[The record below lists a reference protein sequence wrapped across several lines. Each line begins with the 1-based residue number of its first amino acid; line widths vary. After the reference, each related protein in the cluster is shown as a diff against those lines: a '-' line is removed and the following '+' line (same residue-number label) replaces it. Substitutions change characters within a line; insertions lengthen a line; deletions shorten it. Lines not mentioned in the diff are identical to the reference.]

1 MKLTLNIQV
10 EIDAQLDID
19 KESISHYAFTKFN
32 VDVIEGN
39 IIMNQ
44 IPYIIS
50 SLSSEM
56 RKRLPTNLGDCL
68 TIGGE
73 IPKLKGIINEINEDK
88 DFPPINQIS
97 GEQITPEEY

>member
-19 KESISHYAFTKFN
+19 KESITHYAFTKFN
-32 VDVIEGN
+32 VDVVEGN

-44 IPYIIS
+44 IPYVIS

-56 RKRLPTNLGDCL
+56 RKRMPRNLSDCV

-73 IPKLKGIINEINEDK
+73 IPKLKSLIDEINEDK
-88 DFPPINQIS
+88 DFPPINQVS
-97 GEQITPEEY
+97 DEQITPEEY